1 MLRNP
6 LSIVEGNILEEL
18 LFKRHKT
25 IIHKRV
31 GIMEKFRDKTN
42 RIVNVKNFIRQFMSL
57 NDIS

>member
-6 LSIVEGNILEEL
+6 LSIVADNILEEL

-31 GIMEKFRDKTN
+31 GIIEKFRDKTN
-42 RIVNVKNFIRQFMSL
+42 KIVNAKKIA
-57 NDIS
+57 